1 MKRIFTFLVFLAVA
15 LSCLTSCGG
24 TSVSIGMVRSAN
36 DLKTMFLSDID
47 MNSFHETIGYYHEDK
62 VDFVYSIYYERA
74 ENIYAAYNILETVY
88 DENMLLDYQLYAYEG
103 DVYAEDEN
111 GICAILLLSGNYTDF
126 VNAYI
131 EGDFPF
137 DAHRLDQK
145 SSARTDDGATVVTY
159 TSTLTPQTTAELAA
173 LGLKG
178 GEKILSTYTIE
189 EDDFISAISYAI
201 EDESGTRDIA
211 TRCFSKSSDKNNE
224 AFAPVASF
232 EKTITVNFVF
242 VGEENSGRNFKV
254 PAGVYVGAY
263 MGEND
268 CEFFRDEACTVPYSY
283 LDEKIT
289 EDMTI
294 YVVKK

>member
-47 MNSFHETIGYYHEDK
+47 MNSFHETIEYYHEDK

-211 TRCFSKSSDKNNE
+211 TRHFSKSSDKNNE

-263 MGEND
+263 TGEND

>member
-36 DLKTMFLSDID
+36 DLKTMFLSDVN
-47 MNSFHETIGYYHEDK
+47 MNSFNETIEYYNDDEI
-62 VDFVYSIYYERA
+62 DFVYNIYYGRA
-74 ENIYAAYNILETVY
+74 ENIYAAYNVLETVY
-88 DENMLLDYQLYAYEG
+88 DENMLVDYRLYAYEG
-103 DVYAEDEN
+103 DVYTEDEN
-111 GICAILLLSGNYTDF
+111 GICAVLLLSGNYSDF
-126 VNAYI
+126 VNMYI

-137 DAHRLDQK
+137 DGHRLNQR
-145 SSARTDDGATVVTY
+145 SSTRSDDGATVVTY
-159 TSTLTPQTTAELAA
+159 ASTLTPQTTAKLAVF
-173 LGLKG
+173 GLKG
-178 GEKILSTYTIE
+178 GETILSTYTIE

-201 EDESGTRDIA
+201 EEEGGTRAIA
-211 TRCFSKSSDKNNE
+211 SRRFSKSSNKAE
-224 AFAPVASF
+224 GEFAAVSSF
-232 EKTITVNFVF
+232 EKTLTVNFVF
-242 VGEENSGRNFKV
+242 VGDENSGRNFKV

-263 MGEND
+263 TGEN
-268 CEFFRDEACTVPYSY
+268 EYAFFKDEACTIPYSY

>member
-1 MKRIFTFLVFLAVA
+1 MKRIFTFLVFWAVA
-15 LSCLTSCGG
+15 LSCLASCGG

-36 DLKTMFLSDID
+36 DLKTMFLSDIN
-47 MNSFHETIGYYHEDK
+47 MNSFHETIEYYREDK

-111 GICAILLLSGNYTDF
+111 GICAILLLSGNYSDF
-126 VNAYI
+126 VNMYI

-137 DAHRLDQK
+137 DAHRLDQR
-145 SSARTDDGATVVTY
+145 SSTRSDDGAMVVTY
-159 TSTLTPQTTAELAA
+159 ASTLTPQTTAKLEAF
-173 LGLKG
+173 GLKG

-189 EDDFISAISYAI
+189 EDDFISAISYAV
-201 EDESGTRDIA
+201 EDESGTRA
-211 TRCFSKSSDKNNE
+211 VANRRFSKSSDQNNN

-263 MGEND
+263 TGEN
-268 CEFFRDEACTVPYSY
+268 EYAFFRDEACTISYSY
-283 LDEKIT
+283 LDKKIT